1 MLFLIYPLRYGDTL
15 VQVVSESGTR
25 SNLVAGNRPVPDN
38 DGSLICYMTYKAFK
52 FARGDE
58 IPITSGGRLG
68 FCPSGDYFFHYDS
81 TRRGAVL
88 RTRWP
93 DVPLF
98 ELPTN
103 FWPHNIFVR
112 TNDIYVFG
120 HKDPPGPNRLGPA
133 WGLVYASKDG
143 FHLEKEIDLSAF
155 QRVF

>member
-1 MLFLIYPLRYGDTL
+1 
-15 VQVVSESGTR
+15 
-25 SNLVAGNRPVPDN
+25 
-38 DGSLICYMTYKAFK
+38 
-52 FARGDE
+52 
-58 IPITSGGRLG
+58 
-68 FCPSGDYFFHYDS
+68 
-81 TRRGAVL
+81 
-88 RTRWP
+88 
-93 DVPLF
+93 LF

-155 QRVF
+155 HGVDDMDPSRGLLLVERGFEIFPTCGLYDLNTEEYRSLGRIRGDGLFLDKSFRHYLEEHWKMKFARPAAPEDAGSSGTSQHW